1 MVNSKNINV
10 GVFCGSMDGSDE
22 TYFSY
27 AKEVGGFQKYGILL
41 WRRKF

>member
-10 GVFCGSMDGSDE
+10 GVFCGSMSGSDE

-27 AKEVGGFQKYGILL
+27 AKKLTKQKI
-41 WRRKF
+41 